1 MKREPQPVQDTPV
14 HKFGVRT
21 SDGVRAIV
29 HARNWLA
36 ALGALAE
43 AGLLAPI
50 DGALATEACADGSRM
65 VRCGGGDRWLKILA
79 LGPGCAHATRS

>member
-1 MKREPQPVQDTPV
+1 MREPQRVQDTPV

-21 SDGVRAIV
+21 SDGVRAVV
-29 HARNWLA
+29 HAKNWIA

-50 DGALATEACADGSRM
+50 DGALASERCADGSRV
-65 VRCGGGDRWLKILA
+65 VRCGEGGRWLRILA
-79 LGPGCAHATRS
+79 LGPG